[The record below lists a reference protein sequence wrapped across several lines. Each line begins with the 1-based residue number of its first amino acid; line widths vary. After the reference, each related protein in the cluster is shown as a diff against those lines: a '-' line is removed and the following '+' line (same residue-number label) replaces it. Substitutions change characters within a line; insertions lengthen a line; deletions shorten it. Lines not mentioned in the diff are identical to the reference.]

1 MSETTL
7 NILDAT
13 RTIHGHVHASTA
25 DHLVAALAADPTT
38 IEELALAFGRFE
50 QPVEGR
56 AVLGG
61 FRNGFDR
68 ESWDAGIVCIDL
80 IGRAVSCEST
90 YSCMGHRGEED
101 WHDGTS
107 CTQIRLPFRLAE
119 DWLFTDDVKQFEM
132 HSKRRRAERREPL
145 DERAVIYGKL
155 PEFIVRQVH
164 DRQSEFAAD
173 DGDARYELVRSIHV
187 NWMMT
192 PRDDLDGKSPR
203 DVMIDARHSHIQWD
217 VQNQSTHWSFVRQ
230 APPGIPRDSHAY
242 RFGGFG
248 TTELVLYYDL
258 TRELI
263 CECLER
269 ASSSRFTEDRLPAEA
284 EHLQKRRQDWLHDSN
299 TELTHR
305 RTPAGLIDLE
315 RRRLPI
321 KCTDDEAIV
330 DPDCPCCQSLANE
343 EEFGPTFMFY
353 DGSSMDDDF
362 AFSFHRTRDEW
373 EAEQRQYEQYN
384 REFEER
390 WRNRESQAADEVD
403 TGDDVPF

>member
-7 NILDAT
+7 NVLDGT
-13 RTIHGHVHASTA
+13 RTIHGRVHASTA
-25 DHLVAALAADPTT
+25 DRLVAALAADPTT

-56 AVLGG
+56 SVFGG
-61 FRNGFDR
+61 FRNGFDD

-80 IGRAVSCEST
+80 IGRVVSCEST

-107 CTQIRLPFRLAE
+107 CTQTRLPFHLAE
-119 DWLFTDDVKQFEM
+119 DWLITDGAKQFEM
-132 HSKRRRAERREPL
+132 HSKRRRAERREPI

-164 DRQSEFAAD
+164 DRRSLLATA
-173 DGDARYELVRSIHV
+173 DGDARYELARAIHV
-187 NWMMT
+187 DWMMT
-192 PRDDLDGKSPR
+192 PRDDLGGKSPR
-203 DVMIDARHSHIQWD
+203 EVMIDARHSHIGWD
-217 VQNQSTHWSFVRQ
+217 VQHQSTHWSFVRQ

-248 TTELVLYYDL
+248 TTEIVLYYDL
-258 TRELI
+258 ARELI
-263 CECLER
+263 CECLDR
-269 ASSSRFTEDRLPAEA
+269 AGSRKFTEDRLPAEA

-321 KCTDDEAIV
+321 KCTGDEAIA
-330 DPDCPCCQSLANE
+330 DPEYPCCQALANE

-362 AFSFHRTRDEW
+362 AFSFHRTREEW
-373 EAEQRQYEQYN
+373 EAEQREYEEWS
-384 REFEER
+384 RKCEER
-390 WRNRESQAADEVD
+390 RRNGELEHPGAGS
-403 TGDDVPF
+403 TDDVPF